1 MKGTK
6 HGQMIANQMLD
17 VAIRVQAIRPF
28 TVTQMVRSMYEGC
41 HGEFGYRRI
50 LARAATFVF
59 SLRCGCQERDM
70 LCELQMQGAVMRVA
84 GRFRHPLIL
93 IVCRTMLQSLL
104 LENVQALASNSQR
117 NGICEVLYAAAWIC
131 GEFAQ

>member
-1 MKGTK
+1 MVNVHRALLTPASTCTWMLGSFNPVGATCCCRYVSVLVELTRMKGTK

-41 HGEFGYRRI
+41 HGGFGYRRI

-59 SLRCGCQERDM
+59 RCACDAMWVSR
-70 LCELQMQGAVMRVA
+70 A
-84 GRFRHPLIL
+84 
-93 IVCRTMLQSLL
+93 
-104 LENVQALASNSQR
+104 
-117 NGICEVLYAAAWIC
+117 
-131 GEFAQ
+131 